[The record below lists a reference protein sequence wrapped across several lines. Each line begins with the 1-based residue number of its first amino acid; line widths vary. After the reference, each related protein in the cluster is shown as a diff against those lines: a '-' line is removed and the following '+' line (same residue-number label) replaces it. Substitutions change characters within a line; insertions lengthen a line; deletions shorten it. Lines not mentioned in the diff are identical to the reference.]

1 MKFVGFVALLQIL
14 LLEILYKVHHY
25 FRRNANFTA
34 IHYDLL
40 GEMLILPL
48 STMICLGGGVW
59 VLFGASCLLNPEA
72 LNFNHFQLISI
83 YGKALKATEER
94 VKELKSQQK

>member
-1 MKFVGFVALLQIL
+1 MG
-14 LLEILYKVHHY
+14 
-25 FRRNANFTA
+25 
-34 IHYDLL
+34 
-40 GEMLILPL
+40 
-48 STMICLGGGVW
+48 
-59 VLFGASCLLNPEA
+59 LFGASCSLNPVV

>member
-1 MKFVGFVALLQIL
+1 MKFVGSVALSQIL
-14 LLEILYKVHHY
+14 LLESLYIVHHY
-25 FRRNANFTA
+25 FWRNANFSA
-34 IHYDLL
+34 IHYD
-40 GEMLILPL
+40 
-48 STMICLGGGVW
+48 GG
-59 VLFGASCLLNPEA
+59 FGASCSLNPEF